1 MSHKNSM
8 KKSQIAMLS
17 ALGVSALIVIALVG
31 LGRGAITHIES
42 GEVDERKDVDFNDM
56 AKGNFELED
65 FRSVTFQG
73 AWEVNLIQGDNWQ
86 VELSYPEDMK
96 DEIKVAVEENRL
108 VLDSGNWYLRD
119 WDWWGDK
126 DTHMTARIIMPEL
139 HTIEITGT
147 TKLDFSGFEGDHLS
161 ITISGAGHVEGEDGR
176 YEELTV
182 TMSGAGHVDMRD
194 VLVVDAEMIISGAGK
209 VSLSMDGGV
218 LSGNL
223 SGFGKIDYYGSVRDE
238 RIHISGF
245 GSVERKE

>member
-1 MSHKNSM
+1 
-8 KKSQIAMLS
+8 
-17 ALGVSALIVIALVG
+17 
-31 LGRGAITHIES
+31 
-42 GEVDERKDVDFNDM
+42 
-56 AKGNFELED
+56 
-65 FRSVTFQG
+65 
-73 AWEVNLIQGDNWQ
+73 
-86 VELSYPEDMK
+86 
-96 DEIKVAVEENRL
+96 
-108 VLDSGNWYLRD
+108 
-119 WDWWGDK
+119 
-126 DTHMTARIIMPEL
+126 MTARIIMPEL
-139 HTIEITGT
+139 HTVEITGT

-176 YEELTV
+176 YDELTV

-194 VLVVDAEMIISGAGK
+194 VIVVDAEMIISGAGK